1 MRTRLSKLIACVSSL
16 AIAAALPLSPLT
28 AMAQE
33 EGTEAQLTFS
43 VDRQTVAPGETV
55 TLTVEGKNIPA
66 EGWEVLDMTIG
77 YDAQQLTVVK
87 ELGGESDPL
96 GWDFGPVSSTPGTI
110 DTSAPMAQL
119 NLDAN
124 PIIAAC
130 ISRDGYTQ
138 DGQYLTLQFTV
149 NEALAAGTQI
159 KLAPTLKQFA
169 RVLTKLEEGVTYFDG
184 YENVV
189 ESYSTNLTVT
199 VQESKTLESIAVTA
213 GPTKTTYKV
222 GEELDLT
229 GLVVTATYSDD
240 STAPV
245 EVTPAMVTGFDNTQT
260 GKQTLT
266 VTYEGETATFEV
278 TVEEDQPQPP
288 TLESIAVTANPAK
301 IIYQAGEEL
310 NLDGLVV
317 TATYSDDSTAPVEV
331 PPAMVTGFDNAK
343 AGKQTLTVT
352 YEEKTATFEVT
363 VYKLGDVNLDGE
375 VKSEDALMAL
385 QAATEKIDLEEAA
398 ALAANVNGDDG
409 VSSSDALQ
417 ILQYATQKID
427 SFSDATA

>member
-87 ELGGESDPL
+87 ELDSESDPL
-96 GWDFGPVSSTPGTI
+96 GWDLGAASTPGTI
-110 DTSAPMAQL
+110 DTSVPMAQL

-124 PIIAAC
+124 PIVAAC

-138 DGQYLTLQFTV
+138 DGQYLILQFTV

-159 KLAPTLKQFA
+159 KLEPKLKQFA
-169 RVLTKLEEGVTYFDG
+169 RVLTKQEDGKTYFNG

-189 ESYSTNLTVT
+189 ASYTTDLTVT
-199 VQESKTLESIAVTA
+199 VQAEKTLESIAVTA
-213 GPTKTTYKV
+213 GPTKTTYKI

-245 EVTPAMVTGFDNTQT
+245 DVTPAMVTGFDNTQA
-260 GKQTLT
+260 GEQTLT

-301 IIYQAGEEL
+301 MIYQAGEEL

-317 TATYSDDSTAPVEV
+317 TATYSDDSTAPVDV
-331 PPAMVTGFDNAK
+331 TPAMVTGFDNAK
-343 AGKQTLTVT
+343 VGKQTLTVT

-385 QAATEKIDLEEAA
+385 QAATQKIDLDEAA
-398 ALAANVNGDDG
+398 ALAANVNGGDS

-417 ILQYATQKID
+417 ILQYATQKIN
-427 SFSDATA
+427 SFTGAA

>member
-28 AMAQE
+28 AMAQGE
-33 EGTEAQLTFS
+33 ETEAQLTFS
-43 VDRQTVAPGETV
+43 VDRQTVAPGETI

-66 EGWEVLDMTIG
+66 GGWEVLDMTIG

-87 ELGGESDPL
+87 ELDSESDPL
-96 GWDFGPVSSTPGTI
+96 GWDLGAASTPGTI

-149 NEALAAGTQI
+149 NEALEAGTEI
-159 KLAPTLKQFA
+159 TLEPTLKQFA

-189 ESYSTNLTVT
+189 ASYTTDLTVT
-199 VQESKTLESIAVTA
+199 VQAEKTLESIAVTA
-213 GPTKTTYKV
+213 APTKTTYKI

-245 EVTPAMVTGFDNTQT
+245 EVT
-260 GKQTLT
+260 
-266 VTYEGETATFEV
+266 
-278 TVEEDQPQPP
+278 
-288 TLESIAVTANPAK
+288 
-301 IIYQAGEEL
+301 
-310 NLDGLVV
+310 
-317 TATYSDDSTAPVEV
+317 
-331 PPAMVTGFDNAK
+331 PAMVTGFDNAK

-427 SFSDATA
+427 SFSNAGTQA